1 MAAFERDLAL
11 RYLRGKQRS
20 GFLSVMG
27 WITVGGILVGVMA
40 LVVALSFASGFESAL
55 RDKIIGVN
63 AHLLLLRY
71 DGGIDNWQEVS
82 DRLKQLDGVEL
93 VVPFTY
99 QQGLLRSAENVS
111 GAVIR
116 GITPEAI
123 PEISGLQLSFAC
135 GGLTSPEGERAAGGP
150 IWLGKTLAESLEV
163 SCGDPVKL
171 VALTGTSEEDR
182 EASLESFQVAGVF
195 EVGMYEYDATLA
207 FLPLEQA
214 QRVFKLGDR
223 ITGLEIRLD
232 DMRETGRA
240 ETRILEM
247 LGYPFWVK
255 TWKEINPN
263 FFSALKLQ
271 KVVMF
276 LVLILIVLVAGFNI
290 ISTLIMS
297 VIEKRQEIA
306 ILKAMGATSRGIG
319 RIFLCQ
325 GLLLGLAGTLL
336 GLTGGYLI
344 CRLAAAYPLIRL
356 DPDVYYLSHLP
367 VEIRPI
373 EFLLVGASSLLLC
386 VVATFYPARQA
397 ARLDP
402 AETLRY
408 E

>member
-1 MAAFERDLAL
+1 
-11 RYLRGKQRS
+11 
-20 GFLSVMG
+20 
-27 WITVGGILVGVMA
+27 
-40 LVVALSFASGFESAL
+40 
-55 RDKIIGVN
+55 
-63 AHLLLLRY
+63 
-71 DGGIDNWQEVS
+71 
-82 DRLKQLDGVEL
+82 
-93 VVPFTY
+93 
-99 QQGLLRSAENVS
+99 
-111 GAVIR
+111 
-116 GITPEAI
+116 
-123 PEISGLQLSFAC
+123 
-135 GGLTSPEGERAAGGP
+135 
-150 IWLGKTLAESLEV
+150 
-163 SCGDPVKL
+163 
-171 VALTGTSEEDR
+171 
-182 EASLESFQVAGVF
+182 
-195 EVGMYEYDATLA
+195 
-207 FLPLEQA
+207 
-214 QRVFKLGDR
+214 
-223 ITGLEIRLD
+223 
-232 DMRETGRA
+232 
-240 ETRILEM
+240 
-247 LGYPFWVK
+247 VK